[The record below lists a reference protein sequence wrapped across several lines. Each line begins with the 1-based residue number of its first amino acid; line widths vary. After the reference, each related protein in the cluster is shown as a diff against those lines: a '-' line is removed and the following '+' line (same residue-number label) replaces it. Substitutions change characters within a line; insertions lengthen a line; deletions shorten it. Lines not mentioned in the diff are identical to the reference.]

1 MLGKKQIWIYPPTAQ
16 KDLTRNELSKN
27 YLAYLFLVLAAL
39 FWSGNFIVGKFATLF
54 QVPPLTLNVL
64 RWISVWFILIPFT
77 YKEIYNNLPYIKKNW
92 LVISFM
98 GVITISTFNSVVYFA
113 LNYTQ
118 VINAVLMLAAIP
130 AATIVLSSLMKIE
143 KTNIFQIFGLLI
155 SVLGILAIITRLNLN
170 ILLSLDFNKGDLFMI
185 GAIIAWG
192 IYSAYLRKRTFEV
205 SLLALVHIICTF
217 GLIFL
222 LPLFILDIT
231 QGKIIEISSNLFY
244 ILVYVAIFPSIGSY
258 YCWAGAVSI
267 IGANRA
273 GIFLSL
279 IPLFST
285 IMAIFFYSEQF
296 QFFHLIGAILI
307 ILGLFLS
314 NKEFKNA

>member
-1 MLGKKQIWIYPPTAQ
+1 MGQNAK
-16 KDLTRNELSKN
+16 
-27 YLAYLFLVLAAL
+27 AYLMLVC
-39 FWSGNFIVGKFATLF
+39 ATLF
-54 QVPPLTLNVL
+54 WAGNFTIAKFAYLQNIPPNTLSFL
-64 RWISVWFILIPFT
+64 RWCLVWIILFPFT
-77 YKEIYNNLPYIKKNW
+77 YQEIFKLKYKIKENLSLFFILGFTSVCIFTSFTYN
-92 LVISFM
+92 
-98 GVITISTFNSVVYFA
+98 A

-118 VINAVLMLAAIP
+118 VINASLFNTAIP
-130 AATIVLSSLMKIE
+130 VTIILVCFLLKIE
-143 KTNIFQIFGLLI
+143 KTNIFQISGLVI
-155 SVLGILAIITRLNLN
+155 SVLGILAIITKLDLN
-170 ILLSLDFNKGDLFMI
+170 ILLTLNFNKGDLFMV

-192 IYSAYLRKRTFEV
+192 IYSAFLRKRTFKV

-222 LPLFILDIT
+222 LPLFILDMT
-231 QGKIIEISSNLFY
+231 QGKIIEMSSNFFY
-244 ILVYVAIFPSIGSY
+244 ILAYVAIFPSIGSY

-285 IMAIFFYSEQF
+285 LMAIFFYNEQF

-314 NKEFKNA
+314 NKEIKNA

>member
-1 MLGKKQIWIYPPTAQ
+1 MLVCAT
-16 KDLTRNELSKN
+16 
-27 YLAYLFLVLAAL
+27 L
-39 FWSGNFIVGKFATLF
+39 FWAGNFTIGKFAYLENIPPNTLAF
-54 QVPPLTLNVL
+54 L
-64 RWISVWFILIPFT
+64 RWCFVWIILFPFT
-77 YKEIYNNLPYIKKNW
+77 YKEVFKLKDNIKQNLSLFSILGFTSVCIFTSFTYN
-92 LVISFM
+92 
-98 GVITISTFNSVVYFA
+98 A

-118 VINAVLMLAAIP
+118 VINASLFNTAIP
-130 AATIVLSSLMKIE
+130 VTIIFVCFLLKIE
-143 KTNIFQIFGLLI
+143 KTNIFQISGLLI
-155 SVLGILAIITRLNLN
+155 SVLGILAIITRLDLN
-170 ILLSLDFNKGDLFMI
+170 ILLSLNFNKGDLFMI

-192 IYSAYLRKRTFEV
+192 IYSAYLRKQTFDV

-222 LPLFILDIT
+222 LPLFIFDLM
-231 QGKIIEISSNLFY
+231 QGKTIEISSNLFY
-244 ILVYVAIFPSIGSY
+244 ILIYIAIFPSIGSY

-285 IMAIFFYSEQF
+285 IFAILFFNEKF
-296 QFFHLIGAILI
+296 LFFHFIGSFLI

-314 NKEFKNA
+314 NKKIINA